1 MLAVCSL
8 TSDLAN
14 FFGYVSLHRAT
25 KVKIDK
31 LNYNKLKGFS
41 AAKETNNKVKR
52 PPTEWEKIIPNAKS
66 DKDLIFK
73 TYQQII
79 QLNIQ
84 KPNNPIFKMSRG
96 PE

>member
-1 MLAVCSL
+1 MAICSL
-8 TSDLAN
+8 SSVLAI

-31 LNYNKLKGFS
+31 LDYIKLKGFS
-41 AAKETNNKVKR
+41 TAKETNNQVKR
-52 PPTEWEKIIPNAKS
+52 LHTEWDKIFWN
-66 DKDLIFK
+66 DKELIFK
-73 TYQQII
+73 TYKQLI

-84 KPNNPIFKMSRG
+84 KPNTPILKMSRG